1 MPGHARARRVS
12 GRNRAPAKDAARPC
26 EKAPRTLAG
35 SLRAQCENR
44 PVMSESPFDAGAVRA
59 LLFDLGGVVIG
70 FDFKRA
76 FRIWADLA
84 GCDPAELERGFCID
98 EAYERHE
105 RGEIDAAGYFG
116 ELRRNLGLS
125 LSDEQLIAGW
135 NDIYLGVIA
144 GMPALL
150 FSRRGDTSRCSR
162 SPTRIR
168 RIATLGPSALRTNL
182 PVFRS
187 IFVSSDL
194 GLRKPDPEAFCA
206 VAARTGLK
214 VSELLFFDDT
224 PENVA
229 GARVAGMPAVLVKST
244 TDVRRALTQLG
255 VEQRAGESRA

>member
-1 MPGHARARRVS
+1 
-12 GRNRAPAKDAARPC
+12 
-26 EKAPRTLAG
+26 
-35 SLRAQCENR
+35 
-44 PVMSESPFDAGAVRA
+44 MSDTNE
-59 LLFDLGGVVIG
+59 
-70 FDFKRA
+70 
-76 FRIWADLA
+76 
-84 GCDPAELERGFCID
+84 ERSTPS
-98 EAYERHE
+98 AT
-105 RGEIDAAGYFG
+105 FG
-116 ELRRNLGLS
+116 EVRRNLGLS

-150 FSRRGDTSRCSR
+150 FAARRHFPLFTFTNSNPTHRDTSAERFANKLS
-162 SPTRIR
+162 
-168 RIATLGPSALRTNL
+168 
-182 PVFRS
+182 VFRS

-214 VSELLFFDDT
+214 FSELLFFDDT

-255 VEQRAGESRA
+255 VEQRAGESPPDICPLVALAE